1 MEVWP
6 DNWPA
11 FALFCEQQTQWTV
24 GPGGAT
30 GMNYAC
36 AFRKLD
42 RMGLTP
48 DECSEWEGDLRTLEH
63 AALSEMNKKEDA

>member
-1 MEVWP
+1 
-6 DNWPA
+6 
-11 FALFCEQQTQWTV
+11 
-24 GPGGAT
+24 
-30 GMNYAC
+30 MNYTC

-48 DECSEWEGDLRTLEH
+48 SEHDEWEDDLRTLEH